1 MTPIVMSGGSGSRL
15 WPLSRS
21 EHPKQFLPFF
31 GRKSLL
37 QATLK
42 RLPQTVADQ
51 VLSPAYVI
59 CNQEHRFLVAEQL
72 RDLGN
77 PQAQI
82 ILEPVARNTA
92 AAVTVAALLLA
103 KIKPDEVLLV
113 LSADHVIKD
122 MAAFSDAL
130 TLAQAEAQRG
140 ALVTF
145 GIKPNY
151 PETGYGYIHAQLHD
165 EQVAPVLKFV
175 EKPDLATA
183 QSYLSSGDYFWNSG
197 MFAFRADVFLAEM
210 EKYAPD
216 ILTQCERALRDA
228 QSDPDFVRLD
238 ENAFKAC
245 REDSIDYAVMERTR
259 LAKMVAFD
267 AHWNDVG
274 SWSAIWDESE
284 KDAQGNV
291 THGDV
296 LVKNA
301 KNSYVHATK
310 RLVSVVDVDNLVVVE
325 TADAVLVVNKN
336 STQSVKKIV
345 DALKIQER
353 PEIHRHQLVYRP
365 WGSYESVSQGPHF
378 QVKRLIVKPG
388 CRLSVQFHHHRSEH
402 WVVISGTAKILVG
415 EQYLTLSENQSTFIP
430 VGVVHSLE
438 NPGNT
443 NLEVIE
449 VQSGSYL
456 GEDDIVR
463 IEDHYGRV

>member
-15 WPLSRS
+15 WPLSRA

-37 QATLK
+37 QATFK
-42 RLPQTVADQ
+42 RLPRILEGQE
-51 VLSPAYVI
+51 LSPAYVI

-72 RDLGN
+72 RDLEN

-92 AAVTVAALLLA
+92 AAVTIAALLLSKQSPA
-103 KIKPDEVLLV
+103 EILLV

-122 MAAFSDAL
+122 VTAFEHAL
-130 TLAQAEAQRG
+130 IRAQQEAQQG

-145 GIKPNY
+145 GIKPSY
-151 PETGYGYIHAQLHD
+151 PETGYGYIHARLD
-165 EQVAPVLKFV
+165 GGEVAPVLKFV
-175 EKPDLATA
+175 EKPDLSTA
-183 QSYLSSGDYFWNSG
+183 QNYVSSGEYFWNSG
-197 MFAFRADVFLAEM
+197 MFAFRADVFLSEM

-216 ILTQCERALRDA
+216 ILTQCERAIQDA
-228 QSDPDFVRLD
+228 QSDADFIRLD
-238 ENAFKAC
+238 EAAFKAC

-259 LAKMVAFD
+259 LTKMVAFD
-267 AHWNDVG
+267 AHWSDVG

-284 KDAQGNV
+284 KDAHGNV

-296 LVKNA
+296 IVKNA
-301 KNSYVHATK
+301 QNSYVHATK
-310 RLVSVVDVDNLVVVE
+310 RLVSVVGVDNLVVVE
-325 TADAVLVVNKN
+325 TADAVLVVNKD
-336 STQSVKKIV
+336 STQAVKSVV

-415 EQYLTLSENQSTFIP
+415 EQYLTLSENQSTFIA
-430 VGVVHSLE
+430 VCGVHSLE
-438 NPGNT
+438 NLGST